1 MQQEGLGSE
10 TFRKPTKQPTDG
22 YETDCYEGLLEKFN
36 FPRIVAGT
44 STLV

>member
-1 MQQEGLGSE
+1 MHQEGLGSE
-10 TFRKPTKQPTDG
+10 TFRKATKQPTDG
-22 YETDCYEGLLEKFN
+22 YETDGYEGLWENFN